1 MTGSGEETA
10 ITYRTGEQVELED
23 IVMQPENG
31 DTMGVILDVLQNAEK
46 AMKKYGISSSGVVV
60 KWDSWETEV
69 YIGPDVL
76 QSPDEVLFVR
86 RKNESP
92 KTLTYRS
99 GEHVELED
107 IVMRM
112 ENSNTKGVVVK
123 VILPFSPD
131 SIWYEVRLGGV
142 VVKWGSLE
150 TEGTLSSDVLREE
163 VYLVFRNSE

>member
-1 MTGSGEETA
+1 MT
-10 ITYRTGEQVELED
+10 YLR
-23 IVMQPENG
+23 
-31 DTMGVILDVLQNAEK
+31 AEWL
-46 AMKKYGISSSGVVV
+46 SSGTVR
-60 KWDSWETEV
+60 WTSLNGCGTSS
-69 YIGPDVL
+69 GPRRIHF
-76 QSPDEVLFVR
+76 FVR

-99 GEHVELED
+99 GEQVELED
-107 IVMRM
+107 IVMRS

-131 SIWYEVRLGGV
+131 AIWYEVRLGGV

-163 VYLVFRNSE
+163 VYLVFRKSE